1 MRAWYPIL
9 IIVLLGAG
17 AGVLRWRDG
26 RPAEQAGKDQPGID
40 RAGIDRAGGA
50 TAALPAPG
58 EQDTRAPAPM
68 ARPAPPRLPD
78 PAAEAASA
86 DRAAEQDTAHAAG
99 PDGDG
104 DGDGDLAV
112 TPTLVYQALARDLP
126 RKLPGLDLSDRDM
139 ERLTQAVLR
148 VRDHQHRLRRLAH
161 TADNAAEIRRHQALL
176 SADLLV
182 FEDITGMSATDFTS
196 ALSDEGITTE
206 EPEHAAPVYRPLSA
220 PPQ

>member
-17 AGVLRWRDG
+17 AGALRWRDG
-26 RPAEQAGKDQPGID
+26 RPAEQAGID
-40 RAGIDRAGGA
+40 RAGIDRPGGA

-58 EQDTRAPAPM
+58 EQDTLAPAPM

-86 DRAAEQDTAHAAG
+86 ERPAGQDTTPAHAAG
-99 PDGDG
+99 PDDDG
-104 DGDGDLAV
+104 DGDGDIAV
-112 TPTLVYQALARDLP
+112 TPTLVHQALVRDLP
-126 RKLPGLDLSDRDM
+126 RKLPGLDLSERDM
-139 ERLTQAVLR
+139 QRLTQAVLR

-161 TADNAAEIRRHQALL
+161 TADNAAEIRRYQALL

-206 EPEHAAPVYRPLSA
+206 EPEHAAPVYRPLPA